1 LIIGCGCRGCSL
13 ASELRARGH
22 AVRGTTR
29 SRERLEEI
37 EATGAQGLLGDPDR
51 IATIAPACAHV
62 SVACVLL
69 GSVGGSSEQI
79 RALHGPRLEMLLARM
94 LDTTVRGLVYEAAGT
109 VAEAVLRSG
118 AEIVRD
124 GCERSRIPYVL
135 LDANPDDRRAWLLA
149 ATAAV
154 DRVLKAA

>member
-1 LIIGCGCRGCSL
+1 M
-13 ASELRARGH
+13 
-22 AVRGTTR
+22 RGTTR

-37 EATGAQGLLGDPDR
+37 EATGAEGLLGDPDR
-51 IATIAPACAHV
+51 IATIAPAFDHV

-109 VAEAVLRSG
+109 VAEAVLRTG

-135 LDANPDDRRAWLLA
+135 LDANPVDHPAWLLA
-149 ATAAV
+149 ATGAV